1 VIPFISTFIIEMDRL
16 GEEQRDKL
24 KRTSTDR
31 LRIQLCK
38 TGYDEE
44 KCLTLDRQ
52 SLIEAV
58 AVTWLEPQ
66 ETETVEVAGPD
77 QWQMM
82 KIEMKRQELLLR
94 KQELDQLREESERKD
109 QLRRE
114 EMQVWKLES
123 EKKEREMKAENERK
137 EREWKAEREEEKR
150 DGKKK

>member
-1 VIPFISTFIIEMDRL
+1 MDRL
-16 GEEQRDKL
+16 SEEQRDKL

-52 SLIEAV
+52 SLMEAV

-94 KQELDQLREESERKD
+94 KQELDQLRD
-109 QLRRE
+109 QRRE
-114 EMQVWKLES
+114 EMQMWKLES
-123 EKKEREMKAENERK
+123 ERK
-137 EREWKAEREEEKR
+137 ERE
-150 DGKKK
+150 